1 MKLCGGGVG
10 FVVRDLDAMVVES
23 AKVQWRWRGR
33 RCNEEGKEKNEGGE
47 RERQKENYLQFSK
60 LKK

>member
-1 MKLCGGGVG
+1 ML